1 MAFKLPPIGAVRMFE
16 AAARSLSFKAAAEEL
31 HVTPSAISHGVRSL
45 EEWLSTQLFEREPRG
60 LKLTEAGAGFL
71 HPVKEAFE
79 GLAAAGEKIPGR
91 RAAGALSVSVPPTF
105 GSRWLIP
112 RLTRFSERYPD
123 IEVTIDTEHR
133 QLDLD
138 VAGVDLAIRMAPAHG
153 TGGTWL
159 RLVRE
164 TFIPVCSPR
173 LMEMYEGLAAEEIVR
188 RAPLIHVT
196 TVAEDWAWWFRQ
208 SMVLNETPNRALAFD
223 TIRMAVDAALQ
234 GLGVVLGR
242 RPLIDDDLISGRLVD
257 MGASPQQGDTCYWLI
272 GEEITFK
279 RADARAFRRWL
290 IDELQTDGELSLPQ
304 TRRLTTPSATG

>member
-1 MAFKLPPIGAVRMFE
+1 MPFNLPPIGAVRMFE

-71 HPVKEAFE
+71 QPVQEAFE
-79 GLAAAGEKIPGR
+79 GLAAAGAKLPGKK
-91 RAAGALSVSVPPTF
+91 AAGALSVSVPPTF

-112 RLTRFSERYPD
+112 RLARFSERYPD
-123 IEVTIDTEHR
+123 IRVTIDTEHR
-133 QLDLD
+133 QLDLA

-164 TFIPVCSPR
+164 TFIPVCSPALR
-173 LMEMYEGLAAEEIVR
+173 ETYKGLAAEEIVR
-188 RAPLIHVT
+188 KAPLIHVT
-196 TVAEDWAWWFRQ
+196 TVTEDWAWWFRQ
-208 SMVLNETPNRALAFD
+208 TMGIDETPNRAFAFD
-223 TIRMAVDAALQ
+223 TIRMAVDGALQ

-242 RPLIDDDLISGRLVD
+242 RPLIDDDLTAGRLVD
-257 MGASPQQGDTCYWLI
+257 IGASPQNGDTCYWLV

-279 RADARAFRRWL
+279 RADALVFRRWL
-290 IDELQTDGELSLPQ
+290 IDELRTESEIPHQIQST
-304 TRRLTTPSATG
+304 